1 MTKLKQSQLAEVL
14 KAVDQRLA
22 KCIEEF
28 DTYILSRTG
37 EAYRKIRLLFNPML
51 SRVPFASAM
60 LGKMVFEDLPCA
72 QTPLFGLAQMM
83 RFYARGLLRFTHYSV
98 IFVYVK
104 LGRRRL
110 RPAVWSDN
118 SKLAVID
125 TFVLVDQILR
135 DGTFQEQYFSGLP
148 ELLQEM
154 GLAYVMFPVLDRF
167 PLSLCKVH
175 KVVQA
180 LRLSAHPIVTE
191 FDLLKIADLAALFV
205 FIIIYPVDVML
216 LAKSVRGASK
226 VDNLFCAE
234 LVNTLHQSSSPI
246 SGFIRYLSAKR
257 LAKSVKCHINL
268 FSWCENQVID
278 KGLYRG
284 LRECASSALI
294 YACQNYVAYPA
305 FVNMRI
311 AESEIEAKV
320 TPDIILVNGPAFL
333 RKSDKFQYRLGPS
346 LRYKWVFSEIDTGVD
361 KSGCVI
367 CLSYLPGLNNEILEV
382 CGAVYSL
389 SELTIPVRAHPAYA
403 NHRLPRLPNN
413 WYYTDK
419 KVSQL
424 LWNAAL
430 LVTSESGTAVEA
442 AAVGTSVI
450 IIASQSSFTCHPM
463 LQMGKGELWA
473 IAFDPVEVDALYSH
487 LLLFRQNNP
496 IRIQELAEYYKTH
509 CFVEPTVEAIKNAF
523 DL

>member
-1 MTKLKQSQLAEVL
+1 MATLKQSQSTEGL

-28 DTYILSRTG
+28 DRYILLRTG
-37 EAYRKIRLLFNPML
+37 EAYRKINLLFNPML
-51 SRVPFASAM
+51 SRVPFASGM
-60 LGKMVFEDLPCA
+60 LGKMVFEDLPFA
-72 QTPLFGLAQMM
+72 QTWFFGFFQIV
-83 RFYARGLLRFTHYSV
+83 RFYARGLLRFTHYSMM
-98 IFVYVK
+98 FVYIK
-104 LGRRRL
+104 LGRGRL

-154 GLAYVMFPVLDRF
+154 GLVYVIFPVLDRY
-167 PLSLCKVH
+167 PLSLCQAY

-180 LRLSAHPIVTE
+180 LRFSAHPIVTE
-191 FDLLKIADLAALFV
+191 FDFLKLADFAALFV
-205 FIIIYPVDVML
+205 FIIIYPVDVIRF
-216 LAKSVRGASK
+216 AKSVRGASK
-226 VDNLFCAE
+226 LDALFCAE
-234 LVNTLHQSSSPI
+234 LVNTLHQSMSPI

-257 LAKSVKCHINL
+257 LAKSAKCHINL

-305 FVNMRI
+305 YVNMRI
-311 AESEIEAKV
+311 AESEIEAQV
-320 TPDIILVNGPAFL
+320 TPDIILVNGSDFL

-346 LRYKWVFSEIDTGVD
+346 LRYKWVFSETGTGVG

-367 CLSYLPGLNNEILEV
+367 CLSYLPDLNNEILGI
-382 CGAVYSL
+382 CSAADSL
-389 SELTIPVRAHPAYA
+389 SDLPIPVRAHPAFA
-403 NHRLPRLPNN
+403 NHSLPRLPNN
-413 WYYTDK
+413 WYYTEK
-419 KVSQL
+419 KVPQL
-424 LWNAAL
+424 LRDGAL
-430 LVTSESGTAVEA
+430 LVTSESGTAIEA

-450 IIASQSSFTCHPM
+450 IIASQSSFTCNPM
-463 LQMGKGELWA
+463 LQTGKGELWD
-473 IAFDPVEVDALYSH
+473 IAFDPSELDAVYSH
-487 LLLFRQNNP
+487 LLLVRQNNP
-496 IRIQELAEYYKTH
+496 IRIQELSKYYRTH